1 MLTLAATTGASAMT
15 KPKPHCRRHIW
26 IQDAL
31 WDRVQIAAEAWCV
44 KEGRSVSVAAW
55 IRAVLEDAL

>member
-1 MLTLAATTGASAMT
+1 MT